1 LRQETQ
7 SRANLKGAVDLAPM
21 ADLDDENC
29 EAVIIDCVDGPIVPG
44 AKTEILTP
52 ALKALDPWRA
62 GVHGK
67 AVNPLL
73 EAPLFEPGKLSEL
86 TEGGR

>member
-29 EAVIIDCVDGPIVPG
+29 GAVIIDRVDGPIVP
-44 AKTEILTP
+44 
-52 ALKALDPWRA
+52 
-62 GVHGK
+62 
-67 AVNPLL
+67 
-73 EAPLFEPGKLSEL
+73 
-86 TEGGR
+86 